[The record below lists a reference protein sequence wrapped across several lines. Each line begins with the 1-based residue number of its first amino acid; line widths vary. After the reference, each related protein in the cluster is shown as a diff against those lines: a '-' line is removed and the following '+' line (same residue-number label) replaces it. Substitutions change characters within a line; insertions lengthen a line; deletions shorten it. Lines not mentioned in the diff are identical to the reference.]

1 MKEQKQR
8 LKKSYNEYD
17 DIDSFSRE
25 AKMFG
30 DLDPDLKEFFN
41 DIRLVKKKK
50 TKKKTKK
57 ANFAIGDQVEI
68 RGVFGTI
75 IYGPY
80 TSDKEKD
87 SYEIETEDGSITTA
101 EDDGVSIKIYV
112 PPVEEKEEDDLF

>member
-1 MKEQKQR
+1 MKNKGR
-8 LKKSYNEYD
+8 LRKSYSSFDEM
-17 DIDSFSRE
+17 DSFTRE

-30 DLDPDLKEFFN
+30 DLDPDLKEYFD
-41 DIRLVKKKK
+41 DIRLVKKNKT

-57 ANFAIGDQVEI
+57 ANFAIGDQVEV

-80 TSDKEKD
+80 ASENGKD
-87 SYEIETEDGSITTA
+87 SYEIETEEGGITTA
-101 EDDGVSIKIYV
+101 EDDGVLIKAYV